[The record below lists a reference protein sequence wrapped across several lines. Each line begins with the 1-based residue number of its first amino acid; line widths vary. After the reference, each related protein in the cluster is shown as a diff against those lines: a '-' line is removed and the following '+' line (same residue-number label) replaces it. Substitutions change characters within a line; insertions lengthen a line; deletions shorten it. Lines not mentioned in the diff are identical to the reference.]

1 MAYLKMEKLYF
12 KDKIAI
18 ICGGSKGMGKEI
30 SKLIVKMG
38 GSVLIIARDAEVL
51 KTTAEEMDQ
60 LKIADSQF
68 VEYFSCDTTD
78 MAKLKPLID
87 DFISKHRVPDYLINM
102 VGYAYPQYVEKLT
115 LDDFKKNMDVN
126 YYGQLVPI
134 LILLPYFMKEKRGY
148 IANTS
153 SVLGFFGMMSYAT
166 YCPTKFAIVGL
177 TEALRHE
184 LKPYNIRFS
193 ILYPSDTDTPG
204 LAKENEI
211 SPEECKILSET
222 VKLVSAEDAAKVFI
236 KGIRKRKYNILPS
249 GAKMTWL
256 LYRYLPR
263 LVRSFLDGDYKKA
276 RKRLGKF

>member
-1 MAYLKMEKLYF
+1 MEKLYF

-18 ICGGSKGMGKEI
+18 ICGGSKGMGKET

-51 KTTAEEMDQ
+51 KNVAEEMNQ
-60 LKIADSQF
+60 LKITDSQF

-87 DFISKHRVPDYLINM
+87 DFISKHRVPDYLLNL
-102 VGYAYPQYVEKLT
+102 VGYAYSQYIEKLT
-115 LDDFKKNMDVN
+115 LDDFKRNMNVN

-134 LILLPYFMKEKRGY
+134 LTLLPYFMKEKRGY

-153 SVLGFFGMMSYAT
+153 SMMGYFGMMSYAT
-166 YCPTKFAIVGL
+166 YCPSKFAIVGL

-193 ILYPSDTDTPG
+193 ILYPPDTDTPG
-204 LAKENEI
+204 MAKENETK
-211 SPEECKILSET
+211 PEECKILSES
-222 VKLVSAEDAAKVFI
+222 VKLLSAEEVAKVFI
-236 KGIRKRKYNILPS
+236 KGIRKRKYNILP
-249 GAKMTWL
+249 GKAKMVWL
-256 LYRYLPR
+256 LYRFLPR
-263 LVRSFLDGDYKKA
+263 LVRSIMDGDYKKA
-276 RKRLGKF
+276 RKRLGKN

>member
-1 MAYLKMEKLYF
+1 MEKLYF

-18 ICGGSKGMGKEI
+18 ICGGSKGMGEET

-38 GSVLIIARDAEVL
+38 GSVLIIARDVEVL
-51 KTTAEEMDQ
+51 KTVTHEMTK
-60 LKIADSQF
+60 LKVLDSQF

-87 DFISKHRVPDYLINM
+87 DFISKHRVPDYLLNL
-102 VGYAYPQYVEKLT
+102 VGYAYPQYIEKLT
-115 LDDFKKNMDVN
+115 LDDFKRNMNVN

-134 LILLPYFMKEKRGY
+134 LTILPYFMREKRGY

-153 SVLGFFGMMSYAT
+153 SMMGYFGMMSYAT
-166 YCPTKFAIVGL
+166 YCPSKFAIVGL

-193 ILYPSDTDTPG
+193 ILYPPDTDTPG
-204 LAKENEI
+204 LAKENETK
-211 SPEECKILSET
+211 PEECKILSES
-222 VKLVSAEDAAKVFI
+222 VKLLSAEEVAKAFI
-236 KGIRKRKYNILPS
+236 KGIRKRKYNILP
-249 GAKMTWL
+249 GEAKMVWL

-263 LVRSFLDGDYKKA
+263 LVRSFMDGDYKKA
-276 RKRLGKF
+276 RKRLGKI

>member
-1 MAYLKMEKLYF
+1 MEKLYF
-12 KDKIAI
+12 KDKITI
-18 ICGGSKGMGKEI
+18 ICGGSKGMGEET

-38 GSVLIIARDAEVL
+38 GSVLIIARDVEVL
-51 KTTAEEMDQ
+51 KTVSEELIK
-60 LKIADSQF
+60 LKVLDSQF

-87 DFISKHRVPDYLINM
+87 DFISRHRVPDYLLNL
-102 VGYAYPQYVEKLT
+102 VGYAYPQYIEKLT
-115 LDDFKKNMDVN
+115 LDDFKRNMNVN

-134 LILLPYFMKEKRGY
+134 LIILPYFMKEKHGY

-166 YCPTKFAIVGL
+166 YCPSKFAIVGL

-222 VKLVSAEDAAKVFI
+222 VKLLSAEEVARVFI
-236 KGIRKRKYNILPS
+236 KGIRKRKYNILPT
-249 GAKMTWL
+249 GAKVTWL
-256 LYRYLPR
+256 LYRYVPR
-263 LVRSFLDGDYKKA
+263 LFRSFLDGDYKKA
-276 RKRLGKF
+276 RKRLGKI

>member
-1 MAYLKMEKLYF
+1 MEKLYF

-18 ICGGSKGMGKEI
+18 ICGGSKGMGKET

-51 KTTAEEMDQ
+51 KNVAEELNQ
-60 LKIADSQF
+60 LKITDSQF

-87 DFISKHRVPDYLINM
+87 DFISKHRVPDYLLNL
-102 VGYAYPQYVEKLT
+102 VGYAYPQYIEKLT
-115 LDDFKKNMDVN
+115 LDDFKRNMDVN

-134 LILLPYFMKEKRGY
+134 LTLLPYFMKEKRGY

-153 SVLGFFGMMSYAT
+153 SMMGYFGMMSYAT
-166 YCPTKFAIVGL
+166 YCPSKFAIVGL

-193 ILYPSDTDTPG
+193 ILYPPDTDTPG
-204 LAKENEI
+204 MAKENETK
-211 SPEECKILSET
+211 PEECKILSES
-222 VKLVSAEDAAKVFI
+222 VKLLSAEEVAKVFI
-236 KGIRKRKYNILPS
+236 KGIRKRKYNILP
-249 GAKMTWL
+249 GKAKMVWL

-263 LVRSFLDGDYKKA
+263 LVRSIMDGNYKKA
-276 RKRLGKF
+276 RKRLGKY

>member
-1 MAYLKMEKLYF
+1 MEKLYF

-18 ICGGSKGMGKEI
+18 ICGGSKGIGKET
-30 SKLIVKMG
+30 SKLVVKMG

-51 KTTAEEMDQ
+51 KTAAEEMNQ
-60 LKIADSQF
+60 LKILDSQF
-68 VEYFSCDTTD
+68 VEYISCDTTD
-78 MAKLKPLID
+78 MVKLKPLIE
-87 DFISKHRVPDYLINM
+87 DFIGKHRVPDYLLNL
-102 VGYAYPQYVEKLT
+102 VGYAYPQYIEKLT

-126 YYGQLVPI
+126 FYGQLCPI
-134 LILLPYFMKEKRGY
+134 LILLPYFMKENRGY

-166 YCPTKFAIVGL
+166 YCPSKFAIVGL

-184 LKPYNIRFS
+184 LKPHNIKFS
-193 ILYPSDTDTPG
+193 ILYPADTDTPG

-222 VKLVSAEDAAKVFI
+222 VKLLSAEEVAKVFI
-236 KGIRKRKYNILPS
+236 KGIRKRKFNILPS

-256 LYRYLPR
+256 LNRYLPG
-263 LVRSFLDGDYKKA
+263 LVRSFLDADYKKA
-276 RKRLGKF
+276 RKRLGKI